1 MAAKASK
8 PIGLKA
14 VLAIIGLEQIVVLY
28 LLSSYLIAT
37 LAGQVKSLP
46 TMLALAALGL
56 IVAIWLAYVFKA
68 LYEGR
73 RWARS
78 GAIFWQLVQLTIAW
92 GSFTGQFANA
102 AIGIGLIIPSVAVIA
117 LLFTKPVFDATQ
129 GEMPND

>member
-1 MAAKASK
+1 MEAKASK

-28 LLSSYLIAT
+28 LLSSYVIAT

-92 GSFTGQFANA
+92 GSFTGQFANV
-102 AIGIGLIIPSVAVIA
+102 AIGIGLIVPSVAVIA

-129 GEMPND
+129 GEMPSD

>member
-1 MAAKASK
+1 MAANAKK
-8 PIGLKA
+8 PVGLLA

-28 LLSSYLIAT
+28 LLSSYVIAT

-46 TMLALAALGL
+46 TMLALAGLGL
-56 IVAIWLAYVFKA
+56 VVAVWLAYVFKG
-68 LYEGR
+68 LYAGR

-102 AIGIGLIIPSVAVIA
+102 GIGIALIVPSVLVIG
-117 LLFTKPVFDATQ
+117 LLFSKPVFDATQ
-129 GEMPND
+129 GEVPND

>member
-1 MAAKASK
+1 MAANAKK
-8 PIGLKA
+8 PVGLLA

-28 LLSSYLIAT
+28 LLSSYVIAT

-46 TMLALAALGL
+46 TMLALAGLGL
-56 IVAIWLAYVFKA
+56 VVAVWLAYVFKG
-68 LYEGR
+68 LYSGR

-102 AIGIGLIIPSVAVIA
+102 AIGIALIVPSVLVIG

-129 GEMPND
+129 GEVPND

>member
-37 LAGQVKSLP
+37 FAGQVKSLP

>member
-1 MAAKASK
+1 MAANAKK
-8 PIGLKA
+8 PVGLLA

-28 LLSSYLIAT
+28 LLSSYVIAT

-46 TMLALAALGL
+46 TMLALAGLGL
-56 IVAIWLAYVFKA
+56 VAAVWLAYVFKG
-68 LYEGR
+68 LYAGR

-102 AIGIGLIIPSVAVIA
+102 GIGIALIVPSVLVIG
-117 LLFTKPVFDATQ
+117 LLFSKPVFDATQ
-129 GEMPND
+129 GEVPND